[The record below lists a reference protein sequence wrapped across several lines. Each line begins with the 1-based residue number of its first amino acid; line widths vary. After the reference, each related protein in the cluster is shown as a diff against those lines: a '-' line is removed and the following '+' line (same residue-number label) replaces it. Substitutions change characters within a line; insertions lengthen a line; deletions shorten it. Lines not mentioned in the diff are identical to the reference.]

1 MHLLNTMQYISV
13 MQSEGRLCDMLLYPD
28 MNHSINGCD
37 ARLSVYSKMLDYFDR
52 NLR

>member
-1 MHLLNTMQYISV
+1 
-13 MQSEGRLCDMLLYPD
+13 MLLYPD